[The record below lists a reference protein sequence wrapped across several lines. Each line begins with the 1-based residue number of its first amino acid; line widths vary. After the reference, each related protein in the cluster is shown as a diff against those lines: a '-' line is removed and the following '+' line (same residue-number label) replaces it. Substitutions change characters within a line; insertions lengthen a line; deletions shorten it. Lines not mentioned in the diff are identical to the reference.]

1 MLNVPPKRP
10 LQSNVL
16 GMVDALCSNPCS
28 LDTNIQQQVQPEFN
42 AELGLAN
49 IWWFYKNL
57 EILRLVFQQKAQAF
71 FILPVTVKVT
81 GSMKSATLV
90 T

>member
-1 MLNVPPKRP
+1 M
-10 LQSNVL
+10 
-16 GMVDALCSNPCS
+16 
-28 LDTNIQQQVQPEFN
+28 QVQPEFN